1 LADADLRGLR
11 VAVTGERRAEEQ
23 AALVRALGGVPFV
36 CPTARVAWED
46 DTDAPRTWLDTLA
59 GGVDDAVFMTGMGAT
74 RLLEHAERLGRLDE
88 AVARLQRARVVVRGS
103 KALPVLRR
111 QGVQVDMAPQP
122 PTSEGILAALG
133 DALRGRSM
141 LLQLAGPEPTPL
153 SDGLRR
159 RGADVTAVCIYRY
172 PADRV
177 DHDADRLVEAILA
190 GDLDV
195 VTFTSAPAVDGL
207 VAASSRL
214 GSWDAV
220 RRRLDAMVVAAVG
233 PVTADA
239 LAGNGVTVHVEPE
252 EPRMG
257 PMMRALSR
265 HLDER
270 GVERR

>member
-23 AALVRALGGVPFV
+23 AALVRALGGVPLV
-36 CPTARVAWED
+36 CPTAHVAWED
-46 DTDAPRTWLDTLA
+46 DSDAPRTWLDTLA
-59 GGVDDAVFMTGMGAT
+59 AGVDDAVFMTGMGAT
-74 RLLEHAERLGRLDE
+74 RLLEHAERMGRLDE
-88 AVARLQRARVVVRGS
+88 AVSRLQGARVVVRGS

-111 QGVQVDMAPQP
+111 HGVQVDMAPQP
-122 PTSEGILAALG
+122 PTSDGVLAALG
-133 DALRGRSM
+133 QALQGRTV
-141 LLQLAGPEPTPL
+141 LVQLAGPEPAPL

-159 RGADVTAVCIYRY
+159 RGADVVAICIYRY

-177 DHDADRLVEAILA
+177 DHDADRLVDAILA
-190 GDLDV
+190 GDVDV

-207 VAASSRL
+207 VAAASRL
-214 GSWDAV
+214 GRWEAV
-220 RRRLDAMVVAAVG
+220 RARLDAVVVAAVG

-257 PMMRALSR
+257 PMMRALSH

-270 GVERR
+270 GIQRR